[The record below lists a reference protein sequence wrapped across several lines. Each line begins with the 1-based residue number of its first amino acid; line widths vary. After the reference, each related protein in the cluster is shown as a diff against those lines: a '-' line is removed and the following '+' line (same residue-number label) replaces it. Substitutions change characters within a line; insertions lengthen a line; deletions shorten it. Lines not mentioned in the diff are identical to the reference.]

1 MASANPIPEKL
12 PLSRGQIVL
21 RVLGGVLLSL
31 CALMAVLGTTVLGKH
46 LQGWQFLLYWSGCLL
61 MTCAA
66 IIIALWDMLLVRRVS
81 KHSRRELYR
90 QQFMSGEFAEKLR
103 DHRNR

>member
-1 MASANPIPEKL
+1 MAL
-12 PLSRGQIVL
+12 
-21 RVLGGVLLSL
+21 
-31 CALMAVLGTTVLGKH
+31 LGTTVLGQQLH
-46 LQGWQFLLYWSGCLL
+46 GSRFLLYWSGCLL

-66 IIIALWDMLLVRRVS
+66 IIIALWDMLLVQRIS

-103 DHRNR
+103 DSRNR